1 MKNLAF
7 ILLII
12 VGVAC
17 QNSGKKQPKP
27 EEKSSGTPKFEFQ
40 EEFHNFGSLDAGEV
54 VAYNFKF
61 TNTGD
66 GTLHI
71 KKAEADCGC
80 LTVNFPK
87 EGIAPGQSDFI
98 EVVFNSAG
106 EVGNVYKEV
115 ELFSNAPNEK
125 IKLTIAA
132 QVKNEVINLYSKN

>member
-1 MKNLAF
+1 MKTIVA
-7 ILLII
+7 ILLILL
-12 VGVAC
+12 GVAC
-17 QNSGKKQPKP
+17 QNSESRHKKATN
-27 EEKSSGTPKFEFQ
+27 EINGTPKFEFQ
-40 EEFHNFGSLDAGEV
+40 EEFHNFGSLEAGEV

-71 KKAEADCGC
+71 KKAEAECGC

-87 EGIAPGQSDFI
+87 KGIAPGQSDFI

-106 EVGNVYKEV
+106 ETGTIYKDV
-115 ELFSNAPNEK
+115 VLFSNAAEANT
-125 IKLTIAA
+125 KLTISA